1 MALRQAL
8 STLARR
14 GLAASSTLRLAPLA
28 AASSAVTSGWA
39 PGSAASLLSR
49 GLSAEAVAE
58 REKKL
63 PETSGWGST
72 LVGHLLKAK
81 AEDSGAWLWC
91 AADEMVIDAVRK
103 MTHANVGSLLVF
115 DPSKLHLV
123 KCGVDQ
129 VCNASKDAVVGIIT
143 ERDYLNKVVVK
154 GKQSSSTKVSD
165 IMTPSEV
172 LLTVTPQHSVL
183 DVMELM
189 VDKNVR
195 HLPVID
201 EGNMVGMISIK
212 DVVHVM
218 LKEHREE
225 VTRMEEY
232 IQGTY

>member
-8 STLARR
+8 STLTRR
-14 GLAASSTLRLAPLA
+14 GLAASSTLRLSPLA
-28 AASSAVTSGWA
+28 AACNAVTTGWA
-39 PGSAASLLSR
+39 PGSAASLLAR
-49 GLSAEAVAE
+49 GVSAEAVAD

-91 AADEMVIDAVRK
+91 AADDMVIDA

-154 GKQSSSTKVSD
+154 GKQSSNTKVSD

-183 DVMELM
+183 DLMEMM
-189 VDKNVR
+189 VEKNVR

-225 VTRMEEY
+225 VQRMEEY